1 MKYYIECK
9 GLLDKELNIS
19 FEEVKQFF
27 FKIYKYFSDMNYF
40 EAAIN
45 GVWITPQWGEQY
57 QEIPPLFGAAPEI
70 FFMNHLR
77 SSEIYPIYE
86 YYESYTEDELFSVIE
101 ILYDKIAVY
110 DYKNN
115 TLEIKQPRNEFSTQ
129 INNVLKFYSSGYYLE
144 TNSGTI
150 CKGTNSAIKEMLFEN
165 LYETFDDDTMGK
177 MNTAIKMYYRFD
189 SNMELKKKAINILAD
204 ILEPLREDLKNTL
217 NALYEINKNTHDKL
231 IFDIVNNFNVRHN
244 NKRQNTEYEMHI
256 WYDWM
261 MQYYTSVIVTYYKL
275 KKKIND

>member
-1 MKYYIECK
+1 
-9 GLLDKELNIS
+9 
-19 FEEVKQFF
+19 
-27 FKIYKYFSDMNYF
+27 
-40 EAAIN
+40 
-45 GVWITPQWGEQY
+45 
-57 QEIPPLFGAAPEI
+57 
-70 FFMNHLR
+70 
-77 SSEIYPIYE
+77 
-86 YYESYTEDELFSVIE
+86 
-101 ILYDKIAVY
+101 
-110 DYKNN
+110 
-115 TLEIKQPRNEFSTQ
+115 
-129 INNVLKFYSSGYYLE
+129 
-144 TNSGTI
+144 
-150 CKGTNSAIKEMLFEN
+150 MLFEN